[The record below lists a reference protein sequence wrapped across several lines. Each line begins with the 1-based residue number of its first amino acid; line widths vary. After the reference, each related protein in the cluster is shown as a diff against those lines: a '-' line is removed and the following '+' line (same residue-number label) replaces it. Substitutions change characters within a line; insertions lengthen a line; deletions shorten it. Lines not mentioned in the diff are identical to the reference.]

1 MKIRSGKGMLRVLLV
16 DESSNRSI
24 PLKHSLTMAGY
35 EVVFRIPNS
44 SDLNEAVERLH
55 PDVIIIDTDS
65 PSRDTLEHIVLAGR
79 DDPRPIVMFTHDGDR
94 EKIRSATK
102 AGVSAYVVGG
112 LDSERIKPIIE
123 AAIARFE
130 EFRAVKTELLAA
142 NLKLD
147 ERKVVERAKGVL
159 MKQKGLA
166 EDEAYNL
173 MRKMAM
179 DKNIKISELA
189 EQVLQA
195 AKLLL

>member
-1 MKIRSGKGMLRVLLV
+1 MLRVLLV
-16 DESSNRSI
+16 DESSNRST
-24 PLKHSLTMAGY
+24 PLKQYLTSAGY
-35 EVVFRIPNS
+35 EVVSSIPHI
-44 SDLNEAVERLH
+44 SDLNEAVERLQ

-79 DDPRPIVMFTHDGDR
+79 DDPRPIVMFTHDGNR
-94 EKIRSATK
+94 EKIRSATR

-112 LDSERIKPIIE
+112 LASERIKPIIE

-130 EFRAVKTELLAA
+130 EFSAVKTELVEA
-142 NLKLD
+142 NLKLS

-166 EDEAYNL
+166 EDDAYSL
-173 MRKMAM
+173 MRKLAM
-179 DKNIKISELA
+179 DKGIKLSELA
-189 EQVLQA
+189 QQIVEA